1 MRTDRGR
8 NKGEEDALG
17 ALMKKMIL
25 LLEMDRNRF
34 FGCHVHERGMHCQK
48 RF

>member
-1 MRTDRGR
+1 MRNQVD
-8 NKGEEDALG
+8 EEALR

-25 LLEMDRNRF
+25 SLENSGKRF
-34 FGCHVHERGMHCQK
+34 FGCHNHERGTHCQK